1 MFINIYSNFHVPRY
15 TSFVSRLK
23 ALEHKWNKMTN
34 ICPEENK
41 YAEIMWCMSKLFIHQ
56 WEEARNT
63 LRLSGSDDGQIVHVL
78 GHILKVFPNTCTEV
92 LNTFSAEHERER
104 ERENA
109 EFFFKYKCIA
119 FVSGNF

>member
-1 MFINIYSNFHVPRY
+1 
-15 TSFVSRLK
+15 
-23 ALEHKWNKMTN
+23 MTN

-104 ERENA
+104 ERE
-109 EFFFKYKCIA
+109 C
-119 FVSGNF
+119 

>member
-1 MFINIYSNFHVPRY
+1 MFINIYSNFHVPCY

-104 ERENA
+104 ERMLI
-109 EFFFKYKCIA
+109 FFLKYKCIA
-119 FVSGNF
+119 FVSGHF